1 MIPFIRFSV
10 VLRTTVLLLD
20 YGTNGSAFS
29 IRSLETRPHPMLI
42 RYAGVGAEDVH
53 GLPWHM
59 CQRFRED
66 AGHSL
71 GDLLIFGSCGS
82 GNDWVSYHSKRHPPR

>member
-29 IRSLETRPHPMLI
+29 IRSLETRPHPML
-42 RYAGVGAEDVH
+42 AA
-53 GLPWHM
+53 
-59 CQRFRED
+59 
-66 AGHSL
+66 
-71 GDLLIFGSCGS
+71 
-82 GNDWVSYHSKRHPPR
+82 SYLDQTAAHR